1 VITADS
7 LVWPYNA
14 VEAIAERATTLDE
27 HLFVTQRPLRSSDPL
42 QSVGVFGMQWEP
54 DESSF
59 EMRGLPGGV
68 HQPTLTSYLLGIQ
81 AFVKDTDEVRGAA
94 VHGTLSRMVRT
105 MLVTDPALRVS
116 LRALSVTTSGYTER
130 TQRFG
135 VRTQR
140 YLSNE
145 IEGSWLYLSTIE
157 FWIETE
163 TT

>member
-1 VITADS
+1 MF
-7 LVWPYNA
+7 PYNA
-14 VEAIAERATTLDE
+14 VNAIAESADALDE
-27 HLFVTQRPLRSSDPL
+27 DLFVTQRPLRSSDPI
-42 QSVGVFGMQWEP
+42 QSVGVFGMMWTP
-54 DESSF
+54 DEESY

-81 AFVKDTDEVRGAA
+81 AFVKDTDEVRGA
-94 VHGTLSRMVRT
+94 VDHGTLSRMVRT
-105 MLVTDPALRVS
+105 MLVMDPALRVS

-145 IEGSWLYLSTIE
+145 LEGSWLYLSTIE